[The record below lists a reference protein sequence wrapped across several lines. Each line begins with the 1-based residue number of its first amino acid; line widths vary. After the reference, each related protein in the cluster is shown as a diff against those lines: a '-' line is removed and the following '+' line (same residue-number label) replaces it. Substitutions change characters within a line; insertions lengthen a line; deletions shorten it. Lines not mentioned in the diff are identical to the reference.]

1 MWNWFIRAFDILMP
15 SQNRQPGEISRIACK
30 HNKLRKKVEFDMHCE
45 QLDTRSDTPI
55 HAKSAQRDKQRPKS
69 S

>member
-30 HNKLRKKVEFDMHCE
+30 HNKLQFDMHCE